1 MSALCLE
8 RFMVKLL
15 AIVVGMT
22 DSDKALPSQLKLFL
36 NLLYKKQAGSGEAF
50 HGWVV
55 GFREGDTII

>member
-1 MSALCLE
+1 
-8 RFMVKLL
+8 MVKLL